1 MSGSWTPM
9 EEDLLIE
16 NLELG
21 QHLDIIA
28 DSLGR
33 TPSAVALKM
42 IHLYQ
47 KGALV
52 IMAEDTF
59 DVLVKRIQH

>member
-1 MSGSWTPM
+1 M

-21 QHLDIIA
+21 QELHVI
-28 DSLGR
+28 SETLGR
-33 TPSAVALKM
+33 TPSAVALKL

-47 KGALV
+47 KGSLV
-52 IMAEDTF
+52 IMAETTF
-59 DVLVKRIQH
+59 DVLVKRIHH

>member
-21 QHLDIIA
+21 QDLDIIS
-28 DSLGR
+28 DTLGR

>member
-1 MSGSWTPM
+1 MSGPWTSI

-21 QHLDIIA
+21 QELHIISDA
-28 DSLGR
+28 LGR
-33 TPSAVALKM
+33 TPSAVALKL

-52 IMAEDTF
+52 IMAEPTF

>member
-1 MSGSWTPM
+1 M

-21 QHLDIIA
+21 QDLDIIS
-28 DSLGR
+28 DTLGR

-42 IHLYQ
+42 VHLYQ
-47 KGALV
+47 RGALV
-52 IMAEDTF
+52 IMAEATF

>member
-1 MSGSWTPM
+1 M

-33 TPSAVALKM
+33 TSSAVALKM

-52 IMAEDTF
+52 IMAEATF